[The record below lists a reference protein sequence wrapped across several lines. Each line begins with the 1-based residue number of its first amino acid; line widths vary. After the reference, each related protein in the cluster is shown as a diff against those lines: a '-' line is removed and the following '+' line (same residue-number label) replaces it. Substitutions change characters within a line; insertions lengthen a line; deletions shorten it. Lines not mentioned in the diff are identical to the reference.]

1 LSAPTKTIPEIEDI
15 QIEEEVVV
23 VKKTK
28 KKYFD
33 QDTEDSIVKF
43 QKEPDIEIK
52 KIIFVKEIRPAF
64 LKLIENVIF
73 VYKFYTLGDVD
84 GLKNDCMSFLF
95 EVLHKFDP
103 SRGCKAFSYF
113 DIVAKNWFIQK
124 IKNVKKRNKI
134 DVHFDQ
140 TIADKLEREE
150 GEKNHKQLEALL
162 IESQFFVM
170 LRDEI
175 KKWRFKFDK
184 KQEKLVLESII
195 LILENPDL
203 ISLHSK
209 KAVYLYL
216 REISGLSTKQ
226 IVTNIQK
233 FKKKYDGFK
242 KRYYDRRTV
251 KYE

>member
-1 LSAPTKTIPEIEDI
+1 MPNKNQPLPVS
-15 QIEEEVVV
+15 EEVVV
-23 VKKTK
+23 VVKKVK

-33 QDTEDSIVKF
+33 QDTEDSIVKY
-43 QKEPDIEIK
+43 QQEPDVEIK
-52 KIIFVKEIRPAF
+52 KKIFVEEIRPAF

-95 EVLHKFDP
+95 EVLHKFDHT
-103 SRGCKAFSYF
+103 RGHKAFSYF

-124 IKNVKKRNKI
+124 IKVVKKRNKV

-140 TIADKLEREE
+140 TISDKLERDE
-150 GEKNHKQLEALL
+150 GEKNHKQLEA
-162 IESQFFVM
+162 IIVETQF
-170 LRDEI
+170 LATLKDEI

-209 KAVYLYL
+209 KAIYLYF

-226 IVTNIQK
+226 IVTNLSK
-233 FKKKYDGFK
+233 FKKKYETFK
-242 KRYYDRRTV
+242 KRYFDG
-251 KYE
+251 EL